1 MGTLILMASKI
12 CFNSDCAMP
21 LRKEMKES
29 QLRYCSH
36 EAAGRGGR
44 VACGYGCKFGAKQKV
59 KHSPQ
64 ARDVHSDRSA

>member
-1 MGTLILMASKI
+1 
-12 CFNSDCAMP
+12 MP

-44 VACGYGCKFGAKQKV
+44 LACGYGCKFGAKQKV